1 MSHPSAPSLTFL
13 VISTALASIPTL
25 LLVAYLAYI
34 VGDFLS
40 LPSAYV
46 FQCSAIFAGL
56 LLCLLPFLPSHL
68 PIDRFGMANCIT
80 LLRAG
85 ITILLAGLVGRPEA
99 LTNHGWFVAS
109 LTLIAMTLDGLD
121 GWLARRSGMQSA
133 FGARFDME
141 VDAFLILILAIL
153 VYQCGKAGAWVLLAG
168 VLRYGFVALSYTLP
182 WLRRSLPPRKRRQTI
197 CVIQTATL
205 AVCLTPLLNFAWATV
220 LTTFA
225 LGLLT
230 LSFAI
235 DIVWLMHHCTD
246 EERFN
251 DQP

>member
-1 MSHPSAPSLTFL
+1 MSHPSAYPLTFL

-56 LLCLLPFLPSHL
+56 LLCLLPFLPRHL
-68 PIDRFGMANCIT
+68 PMDRFGMANRIT

-99 LTNHGWFVAS
+99 LKNHGWFAAS
-109 LTLIAMTLDGLD
+109 LALIAMTLDGLD

-153 VYQCGKAGAWVLLAG
+153 VYQSGKAGVWILLSG
-168 VLRYGFVALSYTLP
+168 VLRYGFVALSYALP

-220 LTTFA
+220 LTAFA

-235 DIVWLMHHCTD
+235 DIVWLAHHCTD
-246 EERFN
+246 EERFD